1 MTDQTW
7 LLKIRNEPV
16 WRSPGSGR
24 SDIHS
29 FAWGIWPWMNWGL
42 PLVAIITVGNGG
54 WALLMLLV
62 ISPVLVPVLGLLGSL
77 PRFLLRKS
85 GITTTPASITALLFV
100 QWWAWVAA
108 MITPPGATDGSPIP
122 AVMQGLSP
130 APISGGFLQAV
141 MLGGSGIAV
150 MCWIAV
156 LVLAI
161 VLRTKTSPPAASKR
175 GTLIAWIAA
184 VMLPVLFV
192 AMIWLGGAVTAQQR
206 DAAGETVAEVQ
217 ALALSVQA
225 ERALERHEQAQGQL
239 SLVRGMI
246 ADDGWGISQ
255 RGIDRRTSF
264 TEAVDSYGFD
274 LRFHH
279 EPLAEGPVDVEA
291 IEGEL
296 IGQGWMKDEKGALVD
311 PHGNVVEIFS
321 NENGLRVS
329 LVSPSWWGDSWD
341 ISDELGYGLDD
352 AFARTYAYDEWPTP

>member
-1 MTDQTW
+1 MTDQPW
-7 LLKIRNEPV
+7 LLQSRSEPV

-29 FAWGIWPWMNWGL
+29 FAWGVWPWMNWGL

-54 WALLMLLV
+54 WALLMLLM

-85 GITTTPASITALLFV
+85 GITTTPAPITGLLFV
-100 QWWAWVAA
+100 HWWAWAAA

-130 APISGGFLQAV
+130 RPISGGFLQAV

-150 MCWIAV
+150 ACWITV
-156 LVLAI
+156 LILAI
-161 VLRTKTSPPAASKR
+161 VLRARAALPAAPKR
-175 GTLIAWIAA
+175 WTLVAWLAA
-184 VMLPVLFV
+184 VMLPVLFA

-206 DAAGETVAEVQ
+206 DAAGETVAEAQTQ
-217 ALALSVQA
+217 AMSVQA
-225 ERALERHEQAQGQL
+225 QRALERHEQAQEQL
-239 SLVRGMI
+239 SQVRGMI
-246 ADDGWGISQ
+246 ADDGWRISQ

-264 TEAVDSYGFD
+264 ADAVDSYGFD
-274 LRFHH
+274 LRFEH

-291 IEGEL
+291 IEEEL
-296 IGQGWMKDEKGALVD
+296 IGQGWTKDETGALVD
-311 PHGNVVEIFS
+311 PHGNVVEIYS
-321 NENGLRVS
+321 NESSLQVS
-329 LVSPSWWGDSWD
+329 LVSPAWWGDSYEL
-341 ISDELGYGLDD
+341 SDELGYGLDD